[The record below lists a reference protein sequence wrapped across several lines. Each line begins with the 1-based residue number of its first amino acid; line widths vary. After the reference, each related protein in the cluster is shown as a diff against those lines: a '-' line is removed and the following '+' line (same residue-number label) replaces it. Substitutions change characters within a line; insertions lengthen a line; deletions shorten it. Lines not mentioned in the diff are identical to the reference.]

1 LLPIAL
7 NKHANDINDLD
18 DLKED
23 SSNNEIEGRDVTPL
37 RSFSIKKRIIKA
49 RLLLSY
55 MHIKTNIASVI
66 KILQT
71 IRIIPVNNTYR
82 IITILKA
89 NRKQTYLQVKKS
101 ITLRDLQSICK
112 IDRETTNA

>member
-18 DLKED
+18 DLEEE
-23 SSNNEIEGRDVTPL
+23 SSNNKIEGRDVTPL
-37 RSFSIKKRIIKA
+37 RSFSVKKRVIKA

-55 MHIKTNIASVI
+55 MHTKTNIASVI

-71 IRIIPVNNTYR
+71 TRIIPANNTYR
-82 IITILKA
+82 IIAILKA
-89 NRKQTYLQVKKS
+89 NGKRTYLQVKKS
-101 ITLRDLQSICK
+101 TTLRDLQSICK
-112 IDRETTNA
+112 INRETTNA